1 MSEFEH
7 DYYFPNKQ
15 KKRATV
21 LCMRC
26 AFPVI
31 TPEYSKEDVFRYYN
45 EMPIEWE
52 SHEGAKVRG
61 IIILCPTCKVM
72 DLKEEDF
79 PKIHRQIMKGLEDE
93 SKWANLPMPEALRDR
108 KIIGQVKEAI

>member
-7 DYYFPNKQ
+7 DYYLPNKERKQ
-15 KKRATV
+15 ATV

-31 TPEYSKEDVFRYYN
+31 TPEYSKVEVLRYYN

-52 SHEGAKVRG
+52 SINGAKVRG
-61 IIILCPTCKVM
+61 IIILCPTCKTI
-72 DLKEEDF
+72 DLRESEL
-79 PKIHRQIMKGLEDE
+79 PLIHRQIMKGLQDE
-93 SKWANLPMPEALRDR
+93 AAWANLPAPTDLQDK
-108 KIIGQVKEAI
+108 KIIGQIYST